1 MVTGVGQ
8 SGFVCCPEAGR
19 EAFWTSLE
27 VQRECTLVCQSL
39 VAALTN
45 FLNVQGLEEDTRIGE
60 FCCVTTPY
68 LGDQRGTQGADSP
81 FPTAAAAVQARIRKH
96 FLPGQRL

>member
-45 FLNVQGLEEDTRIGE
+45 FLNVQGLEEDTRIGSLLCDYSLSRRPE
-60 FCCVTTPY
+60 RDT
-68 LGDQRGTQGADSP
+68 GG
-81 FPTAAAAVQARIRKH
+81 
-96 FLPGQRL
+96 